1 MELESRVRKI
11 LEKIG
16 VSRDQIVLDFGCG
29 SGIYTIPTAKIAG
42 ERGKVYALDKDRQVL
57 DELMQKAKSAG
68 LKNIARMETSGELKI
83 DLADES
89 IDKVLLFDVFHSSY
103 FLQPGD
109 RGRLLAEICRIMKPS
124 ASLSVWPKHMESEA
138 GEEIKNAGFHL
149 VKEISGVLVHDNKD
163 IEKGK
168 ILNFKKG
175 GRNVNKRHRD

>member
-29 SGIYTIPTAKIAG
+29 SGTYTIPTAKIAG
-42 ERGKVYALDKDRQVL
+42 ERGKVYALDKDRRVL
-57 DELMQKAKSAG
+57 DELTQKAKSAG
-68 LKNIARMETSGELKI
+68 LKNITRIQTSGELEI

-89 IDKVLLFDVFHSSY
+89 VDKVLLFDVFHSSY
-103 FLQPGD
+103 FLKIAD
-109 RGRLLAEICRIMKPS
+109 RGRLLAEIYRIMKPS

-149 VKEISGVLVHDNKD
+149 VEEFSGMLAHDNND
-163 IEKGK
+163 LEKGK
-168 ILNFKKG
+168 VLNFEKEE
-175 GRNVNKRHRD
+175 